1 MNKGARMSTW
11 LEALRTAWQQ
21 RSVRERRWLLA
32 CAALLTPII
41 LWQWAMAP
49 AWSVWREAP
58 VRQTRI
64 DAQTRQM
71 LQLQAQ
77 AQSLQAAPARIDRR
91 TALSVLQA
99 EADRLLGPGAQL
111 QPQGEHVLVTL
122 RAAPATGLAQ
132 WLALA
137 RSQAQTLPLQVQLE
151 RPEASTTAHTVE
163 VVWQG
168 SLLMRLP

>member
-1 MNKGARMSTW
+1 MSSSARKQAW
-11 LEALRTAWQQ
+11 LEAWRTAWQQ

-32 CAALLTPII
+32 GAALLTPLL

-58 VRQTRI
+58 TRQARI

-77 AQSLQAAPARIDRR
+77 AQHLQAPAHIERR
-91 TALSVLQA
+91 EALSRLQA

-111 QPQGEHVLVTL
+111 QPQGEQVLVTL

-137 RSQAQTLPLQVQLE
+137 RSQAQTLPLQVQLQ
-151 RPEASTTAHTVE
+151 RPEAPPAAPTE

-168 SLLMRLP
+168 TLQMRLP